1 MEKLIADNK
10 KAFFDYTIVEKLE
23 AGIELVGAE
32 VKSVRDARVNL
43 KDSYIIIKNK
53 EVFLL
58 NAHIAEYTKVSGFSK
73 VDPMRTRKL
82 LLHKAEIAKLAKYA
96 EIQGYTLV
104 PTKMYFKGG
113 KAKVEVG
120 VAKGK
125 EGFNKKQ
132 SIKEKDLTREANR
145 QLKNVRVR

>member
-96 EIQGYTLV
+96 EIQGYTLLICK
-104 PTKMYFKGG
+104 TMF
-113 KAKVEVG
+113 
-120 VAKGK
+120 
-125 EGFNKKQ
+125 
-132 SIKEKDLTREANR
+132 
-145 QLKNVRVR
+145 